1 MKNKGEGTIRDNT
14 IYLLMLKGE
23 KVAKPVRE
31 LVAQYVNRQYIV
43 TCRRQKDLEEKLI
56 EEEVAKRVEELVAQ
70 RVEEELEKRKDEIEQ
85 EVLRRVEEAKRIME
99 KQMLEEMERQRQ
111 VEMEA
116 QKKKEVKSDTNVQ
129 PRGSHGMS
137 NVYTATRLFYILEI
151 RKTMVLLLMTSYG
164 TF

>member
-1 MKNKGEGTIRDNT
+1 
-14 IYLLMLKGE
+14 MLK
-23 KVAKPVRE
+23 VLWFLPPPHVW
-31 LVAQYVNRQYIV
+31 V
-43 TCRRQKDLEEKLI
+43 THRRQKELEEKLI

-116 QKKKEVKSDTNVQ
+116 QKKKEVKNDTNVQ
-129 PRGSHGMS
+129 RRAVMAWLKSRRRYCLITFVFYKLIS
-137 NVYTATRLFYILEI
+137 RIVFRSKIINSSFYLFILI
-151 RKTMVLLLMTSYG
+151 MIWQPCLY
-164 TF
+164 